1 MTLEEKLQNID
12 NPKIENTIGLLP
24 KGKQD
29 TMEDFF
35 QNFVIPRLPQ
45 KSVVQA
51 WHQLLMEYT
60 EDLVNLSCC
69 VRFGN
74 NGSDKISDE
83 GESGYYKLR
92 RGWLTQNTED
102 NFEYFFADNF
112 FSAFIYKMALDGFV
126 PADVH
131 EFRNIFQQH
140 KFPYGFGFKI
150 DNKVNEYKGVVIAIG
165 KQPGFLDN
173 YKLSHV
179 FDAGESFLMDDGT
192 VLGDAELS
200 PQYYPIGHSDDFL
213 KNSNKI
219 RRMKISEEAKK
230 VIVAKFLR
238 FAHPLN
244 YFLTPG
250 KKLHTCKAK
259 VHMKDIG
266 EDPVMLYRV
275 RQYLKNEYPSEYTE
289 FLERIMWSDDYIG
302 IQYERPGK
310 AFKKLSKAK
319 PSAATSKSS
328 ATTKRTP
335 RGVNKEIVLDI
346 MNSIVNSG
354 KMTTVLLNDLKTS
367 VYTKINFKLPT
378 YPLLILE
385 TDFPSTGYE
394 RRKYYPEPIEI
405 YGDKYFVCSQWI
417 PERIAKLEEWYNN
430 L

>member
-1 MTLEEKLQNID
+1 M
-12 NPKIENTIGLLP
+12 
-24 KGKQD
+24 
-29 TMEDFF
+29 
-35 QNFVIPRLPQ
+35 
-45 KSVVQA
+45 
-51 WHQLLMEYT
+51 
-60 EDLVNLSCC
+60 
-69 VRFGN
+69 
-74 NGSDKISDE
+74 
-83 GESGYYKLR
+83 
-92 RGWLTQNTED
+92 
-102 NFEYFFADNF
+102 
-112 FSAFIYKMALDGFV
+112 
-126 PADVH
+126 
-131 EFRNIFQQH
+131 
-140 KFPYGFGFKI
+140 
-150 DNKVNEYKGVVIAIG
+150 
-165 KQPGFLDN
+165 
-173 YKLSHV
+173 
-179 FDAGESFLMDDGT
+179 
-192 VLGDAELS
+192 
-200 PQYYPIGHSDDFL
+200 
-213 KNSNKI
+213 
-219 RRMKISEEAKK
+219 
-230 VIVAKFLR
+230 AKFLR

-259 VHMKDIG
+259 LHMKDIG

-310 AFKKLSKAK
+310 ASKKPSKAK
-319 PSAATSKSS
+319 PSATTPKSS

-346 MNSIVNSG
+346 MNSIVKSG

-417 PERIAKLEEWYNN
+417 PERIAKLNEWYNS